1 MSCLAH
7 GFKSQLLVA
16 SKGLIKMSHFSQMI
30 VSAFSR
36 QIVLPAYEKTTGD
49 PVVFLFIINLERVNS
64 FEILF
69 LVFAVPKL
77 RGDNSVRRSYSCVRA

>member
-1 MSCLAH
+1 MLR
-7 GFKSQLLVA
+7 GVQVQVL
-16 SKGLIKMSHFSQMI
+16 
-30 VSAFSR
+30 
-36 QIVLPAYEKTTGD
+36 LPAYEKTTGD

-77 RGDNSVRRSYSCVRA
+77 RGDNSIRRSYSCVRAYEKGDYDRPNSPVQKVST